1 MQALFAN
8 GTAGIMRS
16 ACTVL
21 SRLLFTLP
29 TLQDHGKLLIHPKP
43 STMTPQENNVAAD
56 KRMTWMRP
64 RPPVLLRWCCRARL
78 TQVRNRTCR
87 PAGSRPLYRDGRTR
101 TRLAHSGSS
110 TTWHACVRPAATCA
124 LAACCSKALLS
135 KTDSCVGFRLRMC
148 ITTSKHLTHV
158 QLSIQQADSHK
169 RHLRA
174 DDLVLTDALAP
185 ARIVE
190 AALPRLRGCSA

>member
-101 TRLAHSGSS
+101 ARLAQRQLYNL
-110 TTWHACVRPAATCA
+110 ACMRAASCYMRVRSLLLQGPAQQ
-124 LAACCSKALLS
+124 
-135 KTDSCVGFRLRMC
+135 DRLMRWLP
-148 ITTSKHLTHV
+148 SPHV
-158 QLSIQQADSHK
+158 H
-169 RHLRA
+169 HYF
-174 DDLVLTDALAP
+174 
-185 ARIVE
+185 
-190 AALPRLRGCSA
+190 